1 MQLISTEIKVI
12 NIFME
17 NLLIVSQWIVQLNLK
32 IL

>member
-1 MQLISTEIKVI
+1 MQLISNEIKAI